1 MYAVVTLF
9 IDSVPELPE
18 LRVAH
23 GVLVYLLL
31 IVGASREAD
40 LWLSTAM
47 LIASYLAVDWFFVPP
62 RRSLGMPSELDVIIL
77 IGFVLTSIVISRL
90 VFSLQRT
97 ANVATARAEQI
108 ERLSADR
115 LQLEMH
121 AARADVLHEAERLKN
136 ALITS
141 LTHDLRSPLTT
152 LSMLSDPTSGI
163 APGRAL
169 ERISEETRRLTD
181 FVVAMRRFAFTKE
194 HAVSP
199 MHVESHVVDDLVSTA
214 LTSRERV
221 LVGRTVSTQLP
232 DDPALILVR
241 CDFTLTLQILA
252 NLLENASRYSPVG
265 SPIDI
270 VVRPCGSTVEIAIAD
285 RGPGLSPADLTAV
298 FEPLRRGHAG
308 ASQRDA
314 SQRDATTVGKT
325 VALNVESSQVE
336 GFGMGLAIARTFAHA
351 QRGDILYRAR
361 SGGGAEFVL
370 VLPTTAALAM
380 VDAVTIEPATGSS
393 AVTASGTAA

>member
-9 IDSVPELPE
+9 FDRVPDLPE

-40 LWLSTAM
+40 LWLSAAM
-47 LIASYLAVDWFFVPP
+47 LVASYLAVDWFFVPP
-62 RRSLGMPSELDVIIL
+62 RRSLGMPSELDFIIL

-97 ANVATARAEQI
+97 ANVATARAAQI

-115 LQLEMH
+115 LQLERQ

-152 LSMLSDPTSGI
+152 LSMLSDPTSGF

-169 ERISEETRRLTD
+169 ERIAEETRRLTD

-194 HAVSP
+194 HAISP

-214 LTSRERV
+214 LASRERV
-221 LVGRTVSTQLP
+221 LLGHTVSTKLP

-252 NLLENASRYSPVG
+252 NLLENAARYSPLG

-270 VVRPCGSTVEIAIAD
+270 IVRPSGINVEIAIAD
-285 RGPGLSPADLTAV
+285 RGPGLSSGDLTAV
-298 FEPLRRGHAG
+298 FEPLRRGQTG
-308 ASQRDA
+308 ASQRDEA
-314 SQRDATTVGKT
+314 TLDPSQA
-325 VALNVESSQVE
+325 E

-361 SGGGAEFVL
+361 AGGGAEFVL
-370 VLPTTAALAM
+370 VLPTTAAPMMIA
-380 VDAVTIEPATGSS
+380 TTESEPTSAID
-393 AVTASGTAA
+393 AVTASETAA